1 MLIDIGRFM
10 TSALEGG
17 LAVWSSVMVAFE
29 RWTASHRAGCLNV
42 QKQKTYPLS
51 VWLALLSVYLV
62 WGSTYLAIRYAVE
75 TIPPFLMA
83 GTRFL
88 ISGSLLYLFIRSKGV
103 ARPSAIHWRSAA
115 IIGFFLLV
123 LGNGGVTWAEQ
134 QVPSGVAALLIG
146 TVPIWMVLLQ
156 WLWEKN
162 ARPGLKTWAGLVLG
176 LVGIGLLVF
185 AKHAISERSF
195 DPLAGFLL
203 VGTSLAWSIGSL
215 YARSAVLPASALMA
229 TAIEMI
235 AGGGEQ
241 CVVAFIGGE
250 QNKIHF
256 SAMSHNSIEA
266 WVYLTLIGSLVGFTS
281 YIWVLQ
287 KSTPALASTYAFVN
301 PVIAV
306 FLGWFFAGESVT
318 PAVFLAAAF
327 IVTAVV
333 LITLASNKKLI
344 HTKV

>member
-1 MLIDIGRFM
+1 VG
-10 TSALEGG
+10 
-17 LAVWSSVMVAFE
+17 
-29 RWTASHRAGCLNV
+29 
-42 QKQKTYPLS
+42 KQKTYPLS
-51 VWLALLSVYLV
+51 VWFALLSVYLV

-88 ISGSLLYLFIRSKGV
+88 ISGALLYLFMRAKGV

-134 QVPSGVAALLIG
+134 QVPSGVAALLVG

-162 ARPGLKTWAGLVLG
+162 ARPGWKIWIGLG
-176 LVGIGLLVF
+176 LGLLGIGLLVF
-185 AKHAISERSF
+185 AKHTVSERPF
-195 DPLAGFLL
+195 DPWAGSLL
-203 VGTSLAWSIGSL
+203 VATSLAWSIGSL

-235 AGGGEQ
+235 AGGVEQFAVAFARGEQ
-241 CVVAFIGGE
+241 HQIY
-250 QNKIHF
+250 F
-256 SAMSHNSIEA
+256 SAMSQHSIEA

-318 PAVFLAAAF
+318 PSVFIAAIF
-327 IVTAVV
+327 IVTAVA
-333 LITLASNKKLI
+333 LITLTPRKKILS
-344 HTKV
+344 KG